1 MPSTAQQVKR
11 ALTEREI
18 LATSNHPFI
27 VTLHYSF
34 QTKNNLYFIMDYCAG
49 GEFFKMLQRQPGK
62 CLTGTSIFISL
73 LIEKCCQKSNKSSF
87 GATEDQV
94 RFYGA
99 EVLLALEYLHMMGFI
114 YRGKLP
120 TANSV

>member
-1 MPSTAQQVKR
+1 MMHLLFCRSLLMPSTAQQVKR

-49 GEFFKMLQRQPGK
+49 GEFFKMLQRQPGR

-73 LIEKCCQKSNKSSF
+73 LI
-87 GATEDQV
+87 
-94 RFYGA
+94 
-99 EVLLALEYLHMMGFI
+99 
-114 YRGKLP
+114 
-120 TANSV
+120 